1 MALYIG
7 VSDGTKKGFTD
18 RELDFTNGFTLGMLC
33 MITGT
38 GKIEDVNE
46 FRVRLLEANFI
57 NPMIRA
63 DKLYNF
69 MTIAFIQK
77 MKDAGWS
84 CNVSTKNKRQF
95 NTEIKR
101 LLYSYHEGAFQRWLK
116 YEACEVIVDTMLG
129 GEEE

>member
-1 MALYIG
+1 MALLIG

-18 RELDFTNGFTLGMLC
+18 RELDFTNGFTLGMLM

-46 FRVRLLEANFI
+46 FRVRVLEANFI
-57 NPMIRA
+57 NPMMIQDR
-63 DKLYNF
+63 LYKF
-69 MTIAFIQK
+69 MTIEFIQK

-84 CNVSTKNKRQF
+84 CNVGTFSKRQF

-101 LLYSYHEGAFQRWLK
+101 RLYSYHESKFHEWLR
-116 YEACEVIVDTMLG
+116 YEAGFDGHEMG